1 MSRAAEFEAKLIK
14 DKILADEARQ
24 KARED
29 EKNSL
34 NSMRSQMREKATK
47 DKTRML
53 DLLAS
58 LKAKGNVQKSDL
70 KLFGI
75 DEAKFEGR
83 GSDAVS
89 RSKSKNSGSNDN
101 TTEMENTKMTFM
113 TAPNLN
119 TEKALKDANKT
130 ASKMKPVKATEI
142 IVETEAE
149 EAAKVGSKH

>member
-1 MSRAAEFEAKLIK
+1 
-14 DKILADEARQ
+14 
-24 KARED
+24 
-29 EKNSL
+29 
-34 NSMRSQMREKATK
+34 MREKATK
-47 DKTRML
+47 DKTKML

-89 RSKSKNSGSNDN
+89 RSNKSGSIERK
-101 TTEMENTKMTFM
+101 TEMDQSKITFM
-113 TAPNLN
+113 TAP
-119 TEKALKDANKT
+119 TELAVGAFNESSSKINKT
-130 ASKMKPVKATEI
+130 AQKSKPIKAIEP

-149 EAAKVGSKH
+149 EHLPKISTERKPSVV